1 MPPRDLRAYLFDI
14 AEACRLVMQFTKGRS
29 AEHFATDPMLRS
41 AVERQL
47 EIVGEALSQAVRH
60 HSALLL
66 GRFPE
71 APRVIAFR
79 NQLAHGYASVAE
91 DIVWAIVERDVPALR
106 RKVTRLLDELDP
118 PSGLPSRGP
127 SGPKPPVRWTNA
139 ELWQALG
146 RYEQECI
153 DSGMTPISVHSYWDY
168 ARRFLAW
175 RQGDYTPRGA
185 PPRPKRTPPPATV
198 ADLVAQASEY
208 ARDLDAAGL
217 RSATVDTYHRHA
229 MFFIR
234 WLAGEFKPGRRLTGE
249 D

>member
-14 AEACRLVMQFTKGRS
+14 AEACRLVMQFTKGQS
-29 AEHFATDPMLRS
+29 AERFATDPMVRS

-47 EIVGEALSQAVRH
+47 EIVGEALSQALRH
-60 HSALLL
+60 HSDQLAD
-66 GRFPE
+66 RIPE
-71 APRVIAFR
+71 APRIIAFR

-91 DIVWAIVERDVPALR
+91 DIVWAIVEREVPALR
-106 RKVTRLLDELDP
+106 SKVTRLLDELDP
-118 PSGLPSRGP
+118 PSGPPSRGP
-127 SGPKPPVRWTNA
+127 SGPKPPVRWTNK

-185 PPRPKRTPPPATV
+185 PSRPKRPPPPATI
-198 ADLVAQASEY
+198 ADLIAQAGEY
-208 ARDLDAAGL
+208 AGEIEAAG
-217 RSATVDTYHRHA
+217 RNKPTVDTYYRHA

-234 WLAGEFKPGRRLTGE
+234 WLDGGFTPGGRLTGE
-249 D
+249 S

>member
-14 AEACRLVMQFTKGRS
+14 AEACDLVFQFTKGRS
-29 AEHFATDPMLRS
+29 AERFATDPMLRS

-47 EIVGEALSQAVRH
+47 EIMGEALSQALRNH
-60 HSALLL
+60 PTLLAD
-66 GRFPE
+66 RIPE
-71 APRVIAFR
+71 APRIISFR
-79 NQLAHGYASVAE
+79 NQLAHGYASVVD

-106 RKVTRLLDELDP
+106 RKVTHLMDELDP

-127 SGPKPPVRWTNA
+127 LGPKPPVRWTND

-146 RYEQECI
+146 RYEKECI
-153 DSGMTPISVHSYWDY
+153 ESGMTPISVHSYWDY

-185 PPRPKRTPPPATV
+185 PPRPKRTPPPATI
-198 ADLVAQASEY
+198 ADLIEQAGAY
-208 ARDLDAAGL
+208 AHEAEAAG
-217 RSATVDTYHRHA
+217 RHQATINTYHRHA